1 MVQKGPSDG
10 AKPRRQLSSVYS
22 QEDIKQIATLLDLS
36 DFIRVPDLEERL
48 NNAAFSFRNAK
59 KKLDEAPRLSE
70 DRVSYSHV
78 IECTDKLLVAL
89 KGLHES
95 QIKALNQFSREIL
108 NGVDDEQGPSIPT
121 GIDRIAE

>member
-36 DFIRVPDLEERL
+36 DLSRIPDLEERL
-48 NNAAFSFRNAK
+48 NNAAFSFRDAK
-59 KKLDEAPRLSE
+59 KKLDEAPRPSE

-78 IECTDKLLVAL
+78 IECTDKL
-89 KGLHES
+89 
-95 QIKALNQFSREIL
+95 
-108 NGVDDEQGPSIPT
+108 
-121 GIDRIAE
+121 